1 MRRSGSNA
9 ECVRV
14 AAVKSPPTRVVV
26 LCVATA
32 QCQRVELSASDRS
45 RSLELRG
52 GNWFAYGEIRATTTT
67 TTTTTTAACSTTSS
81 QSASSSVGDRAENAV
96 SVS

>member
-9 ECVRV
+9 ECVRD
-14 AAVKSPPTRVVV
+14 AAIKPPPTRVVV

-67 TTTTTTAACSTTSS
+67 TTTPAARSTTSS